1 MGSSNCAPARN
12 KDQQNTLHASL
23 VMFGRIPIST
33 IPSKNYCLSLF
44 CRFQCSQITS
54 RGPLVTLKMLTKQEC
69 QLCDKA
75 LIEIEENLSKE
86 MFERIHVVK
95 VDIID
100 DGNESLYDR
109 WRFEIP
115 VFYLNDKFL
124 CKNRIDIVK
133 LIEKMK

>member
-1 MGSSNCAPARN
+1 M
-12 KDQQNTLHASL
+12 
-23 VMFGRIPIST
+23 
-33 IPSKNYCLSLF
+33 
-44 CRFQCSQITS
+44 
-54 RGPLVTLKMLTKQEC
+54 KMLTKQEC

-95 VDIID
+95 VDITD

-133 LIEKMK
+133 LIEKMN